1 MERDKNQEAYNY
13 LIYLA
18 SSQGYVTF
26 DEIMDCADKHSL
38 PIQDFNWLCSAITS
52 RGIVV
57 YNETP
62 SSLLETDTDN
72 DEYDDFAQS
81 DYEEVYT
88 RIVELSPSLEP
99 FVNDVRNI
107 IPPQRQEINQLKY
120 QIVDG
125 NDYARS
131 RMIEMHLRIALKLA
145 LQRAEA
151 FDMDI
156 EDAIG
161 YACIGLIMAVD
172 KYEADTSKAFSSYA
186 SLWIL
191 QSISRKQSTRRHL
204 IYYPVHQKEKYFSM
218 YPSLKKYGCIECPD
232 LVKCEKVRQMIMD
245 KLECSDKDAEMIA
258 MQMIPDSSFEE
269 FIVQNNEKYNICQC
283 QEGIIDRTRD
293 YIAHNTII
301 LEEDALQTVYNKL
314 LYEQIADV
322 FSCLTDR
329 ERKVLYLRFGLKGGI
344 PRTLEEVAQHLNLT
358 RERVRQIEGK
368 SLSKLRNWG
377 KREKIKDFL

>member
-52 RGIVV
+52 RGIIV

-62 SSLLETDTDN
+62 ASLLETDTDN

-88 RIVELSPSLEP
+88 KIVELSPSLEP

-107 IPPQRQEINQLKY
+107 IPPQQQEINQLKY

-131 RMIEMHLRIALKLA
+131 RMIGMHLRIALKLA

-191 QSISRKQSTRRHL
+191 QNISRQQSTRRHL

-232 LVKCEKVRQMIMD
+232 LVKCDKVRQMIMD

-258 MQMIPDSSFEE
+258 MQMAPDSSFEE
-269 FIVQNNEKYNICQC
+269 FIVQNNEKYDIYQC
-283 QEGIIDRTRD
+283 QEGMIDRARD
-293 YIAHNTII
+293 HIAHNTII
-301 LEEDALQTVYNKL
+301 LEEVAFQTVYGKL
-314 LYEQIADV
+314 LREYIAEE

-329 ERKVLYLRFGLKGGI
+329 ERKVLYLRFGLKDGI
-344 PRTLEEVAQHLNLT
+344 PRTLEEVAQHFNVT

-368 SLSKLRNWG
+368 SLSKIRNWG
-377 KREKIKDFL
+377 NREKLKDFL